1 MNGLKAS
8 MNNNKTKHSR
18 TRYNLKVE
26 HIFERANS
34 KVNLVTMLSGKTFYT
49 DEKTSLL
56 HAAEREGISLP
67 YSCRNGRC
75 SSCKCRISGPTI
87 INFDELG
94 LSDVEKKNG
103 WKLAC
108 ARSAIGD
115 ISLDIADLGNVNLPK
130 PKIFP
135 TKIDKLEY
143 LTPDILKV
151 SLRLPPSTKFEFV
164 EGQYINLTCPNGI
177 SRSYSLAR
185 RCDGQNLELHI
196 QRIMNGQMSDYLFEE
211 AKIGDLLRINGPY
224 GTFTLRET
232 SNINVI
238 FLATG
243 TGIAPVKAML
253 EHIELMPQELIP
265 NSVKIYWGMRYEQD
279 LYWKP
284 SQKLTWLHFIPVLS
298 RATDNWTGSRGYVQD
313 AMMQDIETMANL
325 KIYSCG
331 SNLMIQAAKSKVTNF
346 GLPEEHFCSDAFVAS
361 N

>member
-1 MNGLKAS
+1 MNGLKGS

-115 ISLDIADLGNVNLPK
+115 ISLDIADLGNVNLLFGYSPRL
-130 PKIFP
+130 ISILLFFIII
-135 TKIDKLEY
+135 TNQLLIKL
-143 LTPDILKV
+143 
-151 SLRLPPSTKFEFV
+151 
-164 EGQYINLTCPNGI
+164 YINV
-177 SRSYSLAR
+177 
-185 RCDGQNLELHI
+185 Q
-196 QRIMNGQMSDYLFEE
+196 Q
-211 AKIGDLLRINGPY
+211 
-224 GTFTLRET
+224 TF
-232 SNINVI
+232 
-238 FLATG
+238 
-243 TGIAPVKAML
+243 P
-253 EHIELMPQELIP
+253 
-265 NSVKIYWGMRYEQD
+265 
-279 LYWKP
+279 
-284 SQKLTWLHFIPVLS
+284 
-298 RATDNWTGSRGYVQD
+298 
-313 AMMQDIETMANL
+313 
-325 KIYSCG
+325 
-331 SNLMIQAAKSKVTNF
+331 
-346 GLPEEHFCSDAFVAS
+346 
-361 N
+361 